1 MLPGALFGKTPV
13 PDAPSSQR
21 LVALYSV
28 VWEQEHTAVFLRQ
41 FDEVLDMKRLALA
54 SMLAVGLGLLP
65 PPQASR
71 ASGFI
76 VVDPSFGGG
85 AAVMAP
91 MPAPVGV
98 VPVRPGVTLRPLTPR
113 IGRPVPVPTRT
124 PTPARPI
131 LKGGVAFGLHM
142 EAESIKVDITDQVAK
157 TYIVQTF
164 RNDTDRNLAGTYLF
178 PLPEDTTFSSFS
190 LHIDGKPIEGKIL
203 EAAEA
208 RQQYEAIVRQMVDPG
223 LLEYADHKTVRAR
236 IFPIPAHGTKK
247 VELEYTQLLKAEN
260 GLLKYSFPLKSKGGD
275 DPVDEVKIDMKLQS
289 KQGLR
294 TIWSPTHSITS
305 SRSADSLAK
314 VAFLGK
320 GIVPDKDFLLYYSVS
335 DKAMAANV
343 LTHKTV
349 SEDGY
354 FLLTLSPP
362 MKSEQIVAKDIVL
375 VADTSG
381 SMQGEKIVQLRQAL
395 KYVVNA
401 LNPADRFSIVQF
413 NTDAEALKTQ
423 LMPATP
429 ENKKAAVSFIDDLDA
444 RGGTNIGDALSMG
457 ATMLNQASDRPGFL
471 VMMTD
476 GEPTVGDTDIASLLK
491 KVKSKRDIRVFD
503 FGVGNDIDTRLLNRL
518 AEENH
523 GTAQY
528 VSPEENIETALSS
541 FYQKIK
547 SPVLSDVSITY
558 DGIQVK
564 DTYPRTVKDIFQGT
578 QVLILGKYKGG
589 GNAHL
594 NVSGKV
600 NGVPKSYSFPLS
612 FAGQEAAHTYL
623 PRLWAMRRIGYL
635 TDVAKANG
643 DNREVVDEIVA
654 LSKKHG
660 IISAYTS
667 FLATDPNEGRAD
679 RFPRPVPMDSRRAW
693 STPAAAPRAMRIFNA
708 APRASASLGAPLAG
722 GGGGASDP
730 ASLPKVNFYKTRAR
744 IAEARSPV
752 SAVGGR
758 DESAFY
764 TDSGDKGVA
773 VHGNLL
779 AKKEASYSLA
789 RQIAMAPHNGAAAVA
804 REKEL
809 QKLKSKDD
817 VSDRES
823 KGSGMKWIEG
833 KTFYLRDG
841 FWTDSAL
848 LEGSHPQPEVF
859 QFGSQ
864 KYFDLVK
871 KHPGIVKFL
880 GAGPKVMVLFEG
892 RYVKIVTP

>member
-1 MLPGALFGKTPV
+1 
-13 PDAPSSQR
+13 
-21 LVALYSV
+21 
-28 VWEQEHTAVFLRQ
+28 
-41 FDEVLDMKRLALA
+41 MKRLALA
-54 SMLAVGLGLLP
+54 SMLAVGFGLLP

-91 MPAPVGV
+91 VSSPASIGPAA
-98 VPVRPGVTLRPLTPR
+98 VRPGVTLRPLTPR
-113 IGRPVPVPTRT
+113 IGRPVPI
-124 PTPARPI
+124 PAPVRPI

-142 EAESIKVDITDQVAK
+142 QAESIKVDITDQVAK

-178 PLPEDTTFSSFS
+178 PLPDDTTFSSFS
-190 LHIDGKPIEGKIL
+190 LHIDGKPVEGKIL

-208 RQQYEAIVRQMVDPG
+208 RQQYETIVRQMVDPG

-260 GLLKYSFPLKSKGGD
+260 GLLKYSFPLKSKGGN
-275 DPVDEVKIDMKLQS
+275 DPVEEVKIDMKLQS

-294 TIWSPTHSITS
+294 TIWSPTHTISS
-305 SRSADSLAK
+305 SRANDSLAK
-314 VAFLGK
+314 VGFLGR
-320 GIVPDKDFLLYYSVS
+320 GIIPDKDFLLYYSVS

-343 LTHKTV
+343 LTHKAV
-349 SEDGY
+349 GEDGY

-362 MKSEQIVAKDIVL
+362 MKSEQVVAKDIVL

-381 SMQGEKIVQLRQAL
+381 SMQGEKIVQLKQAL

-423 LMPATP
+423 LMQATA
-429 ENKKAAVSFIDDLDA
+429 ENKKAAVAFIDDLDA

-457 ATMLNQASDRPGFL
+457 TTMLNQTSDRPAFL

-476 GEPTVGDTDIASLLK
+476 GEPTVGDTDIGSLLK

-528 VSPEENIETALSS
+528 VTPEENIETALSS

-547 SPVLSDVSITY
+547 SPVLSDVSISY
-558 DGIQVK
+558 DGVQVK
-564 DTYPRTVKDIFQGT
+564 DTYPRSVKDIFQGT
-578 QVLILGKYKGG
+578 QILLLGKYKGG

-600 NGVPKSYSFPLS
+600 NGVPRSYSFPLS
-612 FAGQEAAHTYL
+612 FAGQEAGHTYL

-635 TDVAKANG
+635 TEVAKANG

-667 FLATDPNEGRAD
+667 FLATDPNEGRGTG
-679 RFPRPVPMDSRRAW
+679 FPRPIPMESRRP
-693 STPAAAPRAMRIFNA
+693 SAAPR
-708 APRASASLGAPLAG
+708 RAQIANSTPSFATSAG
-722 GGGGASDP
+722 GGGS
-730 ASLPKVNFYKTRAR
+730 
-744 IAEARSPV
+744 
-752 SAVGGR
+752 GGR
-758 DESAFY
+758 SLGSRGPGARFNFSPNLYKAEPQAEGDARAFY
-764 TDSGDKGVA
+764 EASGDKSMIG
-773 VHGNLL
+773 GTLL
-779 AKKEASYSLA
+779 AKKSEASYSLA

-804 REKEL
+804 REREL

-823 KGSGMKWIEG
+823 KNSGMKWIEG

-848 LEGSHPQPEVF
+848 LDGSHPQPEVI
-859 QFGSQ
+859 QFGSA
-864 KYFDLVK
+864 KYFELVK
-871 KHPGIVKFL
+871 KHPGITRFL
-880 GAGPKVMVLFEG
+880 GVGTKVMLLFEG
-892 RYVKIVTP
+892 RCVKVVAP

>member
-1 MLPGALFGKTPV
+1 
-13 PDAPSSQR
+13 
-21 LVALYSV
+21 
-28 VWEQEHTAVFLRQ
+28 
-41 FDEVLDMKRLALA
+41 MKRLALA
-54 SMLAVGLGLLP
+54 SLLAVGLGLLP
-65 PPQASR
+65 SPQASR

-76 VVDPSFGGG
+76 VVDPSLGGG
-85 AAVMAP
+85 AAVVAP
-91 MPAPVGV
+91 M
-98 VPVRPGVTLRPLTPR
+98 PGVTLRPLTPR
-113 IGRPVPVPTRT
+113 MGRPIPVPTPS
-124 PTPARPI
+124 PTRPV

-142 EAESIKVDITDQVAK
+142 EAESIRVDISDQVAK

-178 PLPEDTTFSSFS
+178 PLPDDTTFSSFC
-190 LHIDGKPIEGKIL
+190 LHIDGKPVEGKIL
-203 EAAEA
+203 EASEA

-247 VELEYTQLLKAEN
+247 VELEYTQLLRAEN

-305 SRSADSLAK
+305 SRSTDNAAK

-320 GIVPDKDFLLYYSVS
+320 SMVPDRDFLLYYSVS

-343 LTHKTV
+343 LTHKAG

-354 FLLTLSPP
+354 FLLTVSPP
-362 MKSEQIVAKDIVL
+362 MKSEQVVAKDIVL

-381 SMQGEKIVQLRQAL
+381 SMQAEKIVQLRKAL

-413 NTDAEALKTQ
+413 NTDAEAFKTQ
-423 LMPATP
+423 LMPATA
-429 ENKKAAVSFIDDLDA
+429 ENKKAAALFIDDLDA
-444 RGGTNIGDALSMG
+444 RGGTNIGDALAMG
-457 ATMLNQASDRPGFL
+457 TTMLSQASDRPGFL

-503 FGVGNDIDTRLLNRL
+503 FGLGNDIDTRLLNRL

-528 VSPEENIETALSS
+528 VSAEENVETALSS

-547 SPVLSDVSITY
+547 SPVLSDVSISY
-558 DGIQVK
+558 DGVQVK
-564 DTYPRTVKDIFQGT
+564 DTYPRAVKDIFQGT
-578 QVLILGKYKGG
+578 QVLILGRYKAGG
-589 GNAHL
+589 KAHL

-600 NGVPKSYSFPLS
+600 NGVARSYSFPLA
-612 FAGQEAAHTYL
+612 FAGEDAGHTYL

-635 TDVAKANG
+635 TEVAKANG

-667 FLATDPNEGRAD
+667 FLSTDPNEGAANRMRAV
-679 RFPRPVPMDSRRAW
+679 PRPSRRDWAEP
-693 STPAAAPRAMRIFNA
+693 SSRAAMRILDSR
-708 APRASASLGAPLAG
+708 PVVGASSGGAG
-722 GGGGASDP
+722 GGRALKAPSSSPMGFYQSRAHLSAAPAEESFSD
-730 ASLPKVNFYKTRAR
+730 AAGDR
-744 IAEARSPV
+744 IVAARS
-752 SAVGGR
+752 
-758 DESAFY
+758 
-764 TDSGDKGVA
+764 
-773 VHGNLL
+773 NLL
-779 AKKEASYSLA
+779 AKKSEASYSLA
-789 RQIAMAPHNGAAAVA
+789 RQIAMAPYNGAAAVA

-817 VSDRES
+817 VSDREN
-823 KGSGMKWIEG
+823 KNSGMKWIEG

-848 LEGSHPQPEVF
+848 LEGAHRQPDVI
-859 QFGSQ
+859 QFGSA
-864 KYFDLVK
+864 KYFELVR
-871 KHPGIVKFL
+871 KHPGITKFL
-880 GAGPKVMVLFEG
+880 AAGSKIMLLFEG
-892 RYVKIVTP
+892 RCIKIVAP

>member
-1 MLPGALFGKTPV
+1 
-13 PDAPSSQR
+13 
-21 LVALYSV
+21 
-28 VWEQEHTAVFLRQ
+28 
-41 FDEVLDMKRLALA
+41 MKRLALA

-65 PPQASR
+65 PQESR

-85 AAVMAP
+85 AGVMVP
-91 MPAPVGV
+91 MPINVTPI
-98 VPVRPGVTLRPLTPR
+98 RPGVPLRPIGPAR
-113 IGRPVPVPTRT
+113 PGRPIV
-124 PTPARPI
+124 TPAPTVRPI
-131 LKGGVAFGLHM
+131 LKGGVTFGLHL
-142 EAESIKVDITDQVAK
+142 EAEAIKVDVTDQVAK

-164 RNDTDRNLAGTYLF
+164 KNDTDRNLAGTYLF
-178 PLPEDTTFSSFS
+178 PLPDDTTFSSFS
-190 LHIDGKPIEGKIL
+190 LHIDGKPVEGKIL
-203 EAAEA
+203 EASEA

-275 DPVDEVKIDMKLQS
+275 DLPVEEVKIDMKLQS

-294 TIWSPTHSITS
+294 TIWSPTHLINS
-305 SRSADSLAK
+305 SRASDSLAK
-314 VAFLGK
+314 VSFLGK

-343 LTHKTV
+343 LTHKAV
-349 SEDGY
+349 GEDGY

-362 MKSEQIVAKDIVL
+362 MKSEQVVAKDIVL

-381 SMQGEKIVQLRQAL
+381 SMQGEKMNQLKLAL

-401 LNPADRFSIVQF
+401 LNPADKFSIVQF
-413 NTDAEALKTQ
+413 NTDAEALKSQ
-423 LMPATP
+423 LMLATA
-429 ENKKAAVSFIDDLDA
+429 ENKKQAIAFIDDLDA

-457 ATMLNQASDRPGFL
+457 TTMLNQTTDRPGFL

-476 GEPTVGDTDIASLLK
+476 GEPTVGDTDVGSLLK

-518 AEENH
+518 ASENH

-564 DTYPRTVKDIFQGT
+564 DTYPRSVKDIFSGS
-578 QVLILGKYKGG
+578 QVLVLGKYKGG
-589 GNAHL
+589 GSAHL
-594 NVSGKV
+594 NVTGKV
-600 NGVPKSYSFPLS
+600 NGVPRSYSFPLA
-612 FAGQEAAHTYL
+612 FAAQEADHTYL

-635 TDVAKANG
+635 TEIAKANG

-667 FLATDPNEGRAD
+667 FLSLDPNEGRGGV
-679 RFPRPVPMDSRRAW
+679 RPMPMAEAQVRRA
-693 STPAAAPRAMRIFNA
+693 SRANFGNA
-708 APRASASLGAPLAG
+708 MTITDFRPIAR
-722 GGGGASDP
+722 GGGAAGGSGVAFYQAPRKMRAMASP
-730 ASLPKVNFYKTRAR
+730 AP
-744 IAEARSPV
+744 AEADSLV
-752 SAVGGR
+752 AYDGAADKGTSSAVRG
-758 DESAFY
+758 SLF
-764 TDSGDKGVA
+764 
-773 VHGNLL
+773 
-779 AKKEASYSLA
+779 AKKSEASSSLA
-789 RQIAMAPHNGAAAVA
+789 RQIAMAPSNGAVAVA
-804 REKEL
+804 REKAL
-809 QKLKSKDD
+809 SKMKTKDFVQD
-817 VSDRES
+817 EES
-823 KGSGMKWIEG
+823 KSSGIKWIEG
-833 KTFYLRDG
+833 KTFYLKDG
-841 FWTDSAL
+841 FWVDSAL
-848 LEGSHPQPEVF
+848 LEGSHAQPEVI
-859 QFGSQ
+859 QFGSA
-864 KYFDLVK
+864 KYFELVK
-871 KHPGIVKFL
+871 KHPGITKFL
-880 GAGPKVMVLFEG
+880 GAGAKVMVLFEG
-892 RYVKIVTP
+892 RCVKIVAP

>member
-1 MLPGALFGKTPV
+1 
-13 PDAPSSQR
+13 
-21 LVALYSV
+21 
-28 VWEQEHTAVFLRQ
+28 
-41 FDEVLDMKRLALA
+41 MKRLALA
-54 SMLAVGLGLLP
+54 SMLAVGIGLLP

-91 MPAPVGV
+91 VPAIGV
-98 VPVRPGVTLRPLTPR
+98 PPVRPGVVLRPLTPR
-113 IGRPVPVPTRT
+113 IGRPVVT
-124 PTPARPI
+124 PTPPARPI

-164 RNDTDRNLAGTYLF
+164 KNDTDRNLAGTYLF

-190 LHIDGKPIEGKIL
+190 LHIDGKPVEGKIL

-208 RQQYEAIVRQMVDPG
+208 RQQYETIVRQMVDPG

-260 GLLKYSFPLKSKGGD
+260 GLLKYQFPLKSKGGD
-275 DPVDEVKIDMKLQS
+275 DPVGEVKIDMKLQS

-305 SRSADSLAK
+305 SRSTDSLAK
-314 VAFLGK
+314 VAFLGR

-335 DKAMAANV
+335 DKSMAANV
-343 LTHKTV
+343 LTHKAV
-349 SEDGY
+349 GEDGY

-362 MKSEQIVAKDIVL
+362 MKSEQVVAKDIVL
-375 VADTSG
+375 IADTSG
-381 SMQGEKIVQLRQAL
+381 SMQGEKIVQLKHAL

-413 NTDAEALKTQ
+413 NTDAEALKSQ
-423 LMPATP
+423 LMQATP
-429 ENKKAAVSFIDDLDA
+429 ENKKAAVAFIDDLDA

-457 ATMLNQASDRPGFL
+457 TTMLSQATDRPGFL

-476 GEPTVGDTDIASLLK
+476 GEPTVGDTEIGSLLN

-564 DTYPRTVKDIFQGT
+564 DTYPRSVKDIFQGT
-578 QVLILGKYKGG
+578 QVLILGKYKNG

-594 NVSGKV
+594 NISGKV
-600 NGVPKSYSFPLS
+600 NGVAKAYSFPLS
-612 FAGQEAAHTYL
+612 FASQEAGHTYL

-635 TDVAKANG
+635 TEVAKANG
-643 DNREVVDEIVA
+643 DNREVVDEIVG

-660 IISAYTS
+660 IITAYTS
-667 FLATDPNEGRAD
+667 FLATDPNEGRPMA
-679 RFPRPVPMDSRRAW
+679 RPVPRPISAFNG
-693 STPAAAPRAMRIFNA
+693 APRRMRAEDARPVMSFV
-708 APRASASLGAPLAG
+708 P
-722 GGGGASDP
+722 GGGGASFGSSASIGSSAGPGVSGRVAAKARFYRAP
-730 ASLPKVNFYKTRAR
+730 AMSAMPAPS
-744 IAEARSPV
+744 EED
-752 SAVGGR
+752 SAVAYEG
-758 DESAFY
+758 A
-764 TDSGDKGVA
+764 GDKAASFNGRW
-773 VHGNLL
+773 L
-779 AKKEASYSLA
+779 KKSEASYSLA
-789 RQIAMAPHNGAAAVA
+789 RQIAQAPYNGAAAVA

-809 QKLKSKDD
+809 LKLKTKD
-817 VSDRES
+817 VISDRES
-823 KGSGMKWIEG
+823 KQSGMKWIEG

-848 LEGSHPQPEVF
+848 LEGSHLQPEVI
-859 QFGSQ
+859 QFGST
-864 KYFDLVK
+864 KYFELVK
-871 KHPGIVKFL
+871 KHPGITKFL

-892 RYVKIVTP
+892 KCLKIVTP

>member
-1 MLPGALFGKTPV
+1 
-13 PDAPSSQR
+13 
-21 LVALYSV
+21 
-28 VWEQEHTAVFLRQ
+28 
-41 FDEVLDMKRLALA
+41 MKRLALA
-54 SMLAVGLGLLP
+54 SIAAVGLGLLP
-65 PPQASR
+65 SPQASR

-91 MPAPVGV
+91 ISTPVGV
-98 VPVRPGVTLRPLTPR
+98 APIRPGVTLRPLTPR
-113 IGRPVPVPTRT
+113 IGRPVMTPVPAA
-124 PTPARPI
+124 ARPI
-131 LKGGVAFGLHM
+131 LKGGVSFGLHM

-178 PLPEDTTFSSFS
+178 PLPDDTTFSSFS

-208 RQQYEAIVRQMVDPG
+208 RQQYESIVRQMVDPG

-275 DPVDEVKIDMKLQS
+275 NPVDEVKIDMKLHS

-305 SRSADSLAK
+305 SRSSDSLAK
-314 VAFLGK
+314 VAFLAK

-343 LTHKTV
+343 LTHKAV
-349 SEDGY
+349 GEDGY

-362 MKSEQIVAKDIVL
+362 MKSEQIVSKDIVL

-429 ENKKAAVSFIDDLDA
+429 ENKKAALSFIDDLDA

-564 DTYPRTVKDIFQGT
+564 DTYPRAVKDIFQGT
-578 QVLILGKYKGG
+578 QVLVLGKYKGG

-600 NGVPKSYSFPLS
+600 NGVAKSYSFPLT
-612 FAGQEAAHTYL
+612 FAGQEAGHTYL

-635 TDVAKANG
+635 TEVAKANG

-667 FLATDPNEGRAD
+667 FLATDPNEGRGD
-679 RFPRPVPMDSRRAW
+679 RFARPVPMESRRAL
-693 STPAAAPRAMRIFNA
+693 SASSSAPRAVRVASMRPSA
-708 APRASASLGAPLAG
+708 TASESFGAPLAG
-722 GGGGASDP
+722 AGGVGAFR
-730 ASLPKVNFYKTRAR
+730 AAAPKANFYKTRAR
-744 IAEARSPV
+744 IALSDAAG
-752 SAVGGR
+752 SADGVR
-758 DESAFY
+758 DESSFY
-764 TDSGDKGVA
+764 DKGA
-773 VHGNLL
+773 ALRGNLL

-789 RQIAMAPHNGAAAVA
+789 RQIAMAPYNGAAAVA

-823 KGSGMKWIEG
+823 KNSGMKWIEG

-848 LEGSHPQPEVF
+848 LEGAHPQPELI

-864 KYFDLVK
+864 KYFELVR
-871 KHPGIVKFL
+871 KHPGITKFL
-880 GAGPKVMVLFEG
+880 GAGPKVMILFEG
-892 RYVKIVTP
+892 RCVKITAP

>member
-1 MLPGALFGKTPV
+1 MN
-13 PDAPSSQR
+13 R
-21 LVALYSV
+21 LKELKGLKS
-28 VWEQEHTAVFLRQ
+28 LKG
-41 FDEVLDMKRLALA
+41 LKCPALA

-91 MPAPVGV
+91 VPINVTP
-98 VPVRPGVTLRPLTPR
+98 PVRPGVILRPLTPR
-113 IGRPVPVPTRT
+113 PDRT
-124 PTPARPI
+124 PRPTVRPI
-131 LKGGVAFGLHM
+131 LKGGVAFGLHL
-142 EAESIKVDITDQVAK
+142 ESESIKVDVTDQVAK

-164 RNDTDRNLAGTYLF
+164 KNDTDRNLAGTYLF
-178 PLPEDTTFSSFS
+178 PLPDDTTFSSFS

-275 DPVDEVKIDMKLQS
+275 DPVEEVRIDMKLQS

-305 SRSADSLAK
+305 SRTTDNLAK

-343 LTHKTV
+343 LTHKAV
-349 SEDGY
+349 GDEGY

-362 MKSEQIVAKDIVL
+362 MKSEQVVAKDIVL

-413 NTDAEALKTQ
+413 NTDADALKSQ
-423 LMPATP
+423 LMQATP
-429 ENKKAAVSFIDDLDA
+429 ENKKLAVAFIDDLDA

-457 ATMLNQASDRPGFL
+457 TTMLNQTTDRPGFL

-476 GEPTVGDTDIASLLK
+476 GEPTVGDTEVGALLK

-503 FGVGNDIDTRLLNRL
+503 FGVGNDLDTRLLNRL

-528 VSPEENIETALSS
+528 VSPNENIETALSS

-558 DGIQVK
+558 DGVQVK
-564 DTYPRTVKDIFQGT
+564 DTYPRAVKDIFQGT
-578 QVLILGKYKGG
+578 QVLVLGKYKNG
-589 GNAHL
+589 GNARL
-594 NVSGKV
+594 NVTGKV
-600 NGVPKSYSFPLS
+600 NGVPRSYSFPLA
-612 FAGQEAAHTYL
+612 FAGQEANHTYL

-635 TDVAKANG
+635 TEVAKANG

-667 FLATDPNEGRAD
+667 FLATDPNEGRRDGIGAMPV
-679 RFPRPVPMDSRRAW
+679 PRPVPKSVRGR
-693 STPAAAPRAMRIFNA
+693 
-708 APRASASLGAPLAG
+708 LAENRSSGSFG
-722 GGGGASDP
+722 GGGGSRGGM
-730 ASLPKVNFYKTRAR
+730 SAR
-744 IAEARSPV
+744 FEFAPNVWRNEEARMPAGYGGPAVSKRKRAIVNAAPAMPV
-752 SAVGGR
+752 PEAGGEER
-758 DESAFY
+758 SLIS
-764 TDSGDKGVA
+764 SGDKEFGSPM
-773 VHGNLL
+773 L
-779 AKKEASYSLA
+779 AKKSEASYSLS
-789 RQIAMAPHNGAAAVA
+789 RQIAMAPHNGAVAVA
-804 REKEL
+804 REKAL
-809 QKLKSKDD
+809 QKLKNKDVVQD
-817 VSDRES
+817 DE
-823 KGSGMKWIEG
+823 KATGMKWVDG
-833 KTFYLRDG
+833 KTFYLKDG

-848 LEGSHPQPEVF
+848 LEGSHPQPEVI
-859 QFGSQ
+859 QFGSA
-864 KYFDLVK
+864 KYFELVK
-871 KHPGIVKFL
+871 KHPGITKFL
-880 GAGPKVMVLFEG
+880 GVGTKVIVQLEG
-892 RYVKIVTP
+892 LCVKITAP

>member
-1 MLPGALFGKTPV
+1 MTLEKVAWVYVRPGIICGI
-13 PDAPSSQR
+13 
-21 LVALYSV
+21 
-28 VWEQEHTAVFLRQ
+28 
-41 FDEVLDMKRLALA
+41 FDEVNYMKRLALA
-54 SMLAVGLGLLP
+54 SMLAMGLGLLP

-91 MPAPVGV
+91 VPINV
-98 VPVRPGVTLRPLTPR
+98 VPPVRPGVVLRPLTPR
-113 IGRPVPVPTRT
+113 PDRT
-124 PTPARPI
+124 PRPTVRPI
-131 LKGGVAFGLHM
+131 LKGGVAFGLHL
-142 EAESIKVDITDQVAK
+142 EAEAIKVEVTDQVAK

-164 RNDTDRNLAGTYLF
+164 KNDTDRNLAGTYLF
-178 PLPEDTTFSSFS
+178 PLPDDTTFSSFS

-260 GLLKYSFPLKSKGGD
+260 GLLKYSFPLKSKGGE

-305 SRSADSLAK
+305 SRTTDNLAK
-314 VAFLGK
+314 VSFLGK

-343 LTHKTV
+343 LTHKSV
-349 SEDGY
+349 GEEGY

-362 MKSEQIVAKDIVL
+362 MKSEQVVAKDIVL

-413 NTDAEALKTQ
+413 NTDADALKSQ
-423 LMPATP
+423 LMQATP
-429 ENKKAAVSFIDDLDA
+429 ENKRLAASFIDDLDA
-444 RGGTNIGDALSMG
+444 RGGTNIGDALAMG
-457 ATMLNQASDRPGFL
+457 TTMLNQTTDRPGFL

-476 GEPTVGDTDIASLLK
+476 GEPTVGDTDVHTLLK

-528 VSPEENIETALSS
+528 VSTDENIETALSS

-558 DGIQVK
+558 DGVQVK
-564 DTYPRTVKDIFQGT
+564 DTYPRSVKDIFQGT
-578 QVLILGKYKGG
+578 QVLVLGKYKGG
-589 GNAHL
+589 GSAHL
-594 NVSGKV
+594 NVTGKV
-600 NGVPKSYSFPLS
+600 NGVPRSYSFPLT
-612 FAGQEAAHTYL
+612 FAAQEAEHTYL

-635 TDVAKANG
+635 TEVAKANG

-667 FLATDPNEGRAD
+667 FLATDPNEGRRDGLAGAPVGV
-679 RFPRPVPMDSRRAW
+679 PRPML
-693 STPAAAPRAMRIFNA
+693 PRANWTTGRRSIRVEDR
-708 APRASASLGAPLAG
+708 APAVGFAP
-722 GGGGASDP
+722 GGGGASFGASASRMSGRMMAAP
-730 ASLPKVNFYKTRAR
+730 AP
-744 IAEARSPV
+744 
-752 SAVGGR
+752 SAMPMSETA
-758 DESAFY
+758 DEGSFLA
-764 TDSGDKGVA
+764 SGDKGVA
-773 VHGNLL
+773 VRGALL
-779 AKKEASYSLA
+779 AKKAEASYSLS
-789 RQIAMAPHNGAAAVA
+789 RQIAMAPHNGPAAVA

-809 QKLKSKDD
+809 QKLKTKDCVQD
-817 VSDRES
+817 YEG
-823 KGSGMKWIEG
+823 KNAGMKWVEG
-833 KTFYLRDG
+833 KTFYLKDG
-841 FWTDSAL
+841 FWTDSSL
-848 LEGSHPQPEVF
+848 LDGTHPQPEVI
-859 QFGSQ
+859 QFGSA
-864 KYFDLVK
+864 KYFELVK
-871 KHPGIVKFL
+871 KHPGITKFL
-880 GAGPKVMVLFEG
+880 GVGTKVIIQFEG
-892 RYVKIVTP
+892 LCVKIVAP